1 MKTQKTKTAPTQTV
15 VEKSTN
21 DYVSEFCS
29 LVDYCRFWKVEP
41 MASLT
46 VLEHNGEY
54 CGEVLCL
61 YASETQPDMDAKQ
74 VLRMTPYFYGSDVA
88 NALELRGILIDSTVT
103 RRTGISVTWFKI
115 SPTLI

>member
-15 VEKSTN
+15 VQKSTE

-29 LVDYCRFWKVEP
+29 LVDYCRAWAVEP
-41 MASLT
+41 CAAVT
-46 VLEHNGEY
+46 VLEHEGQY
-54 CGEVLCL
+54 CGAILCL
-61 YASETQPDMDAKQ
+61 YAADISTDIKYNR
-74 VLRMTPYFYGSDVA
+74 VVRMTPYFYGSDVA
-88 NALELRGILIDSTVT
+88 NMLEARGLLISPTET